1 MAPQEQ
7 RDRTLT
13 RQDEAEAILVP
24 YIVGVLPL
32 TYRNRKS
39 KLLPTQLL
47 ADSLKTPSRPLDQ
60 PTFLPDVRQRTYLLD
75 RQFKMD
81 CIHGCPVGR
90 DMEIS
95 TMKTLKFA
103 LLAAGLLA
111 AAPAFAQTA
120 GGTANTGPQGSGNFV
135 AGKPEGSG
143 NFVAGKPEGNG
154 NFVAGKPEG
163 NGNFV
168 AGKPKDP
175 AK

>member
-1 MAPQEQ
+1 MDPAP
-7 RDRTLT
+7 
-13 RQDEAEAILVP
+13 AE
-24 YIVGVLPL
+24 
-32 TYRNRKS
+32 RF
-39 KLLPTQLL
+39 
-47 ADSLKTPSRPLDQ
+47 RPLCRSGELVVSVDRVG
-60 PTFLPDVRQRTYLLD
+60 PLAYSAAWHWDFWTIFVVRAKSSGQSIRS
-75 RQFKMD
+75 
-81 CIHGCPVGR
+81 R
-90 DMEIS
+90 DMPARCAPAQIHLERRYKIRAVHGFAVGDVTEIFP
-95 TMKTLKFA
+95 MKTLKFA

-111 AAPAFAQTA
+111 VAPAFAQTA
-120 GGTANTGPQGSGNFV
+120 GGTANTGPQGTGNFV